1 MQSSCSRCT
10 PLISDQTSFSLQE
23 VCLQSTVRGPG
34 GAPCVEI
41 YLHACACCCCSP
53 WLCIPLQVSVLRA
66 SQPHHC
72 RTLCCGMLSLRCA
85 MLAQDVRVPEGAML
99 LGEGRGF
106 EIAQG
111 RLGPGRLH
119 HCMRAIGGLPAPAYS
134 SGGRSHAS
142 MPSNAYQLSAR
153 RSRGVEH
160 DSGMLAYVA
169 CCGQMA
175 LQAQASLLQAPPLN
189 PAYSIHGAHGKGTN
203 SESVSII

>member
-1 MQSSCSRCT
+1 
-10 PLISDQTSFSLQE
+10 
-23 VCLQSTVRGPG
+23 
-34 GAPCVEI
+34 
-41 YLHACACCCCSP
+41 
-53 WLCIPLQVSVLRA
+53 
-66 SQPHHC
+66 
-72 RTLCCGMLSLRCA
+72 
-85 MLAQDVRVPEGAML
+85 ML

-142 MPSNAYQLSAR
+142 MPSNAHQLSAR

-169 CCGQMA
+169 CCAQMA